1 MTGLLVTRALIVK
14 TIKWRVIK
22 DLMRCFYQNLTFDA
36 TIPLSFDGR
45 KEYGGG
51 CFCHEERMGGGFFRE
66 ERILAKITQFQ

>member
-36 TIPLSFDGR
+36 TITLIFTVISKEELIFTSKLFDI
-45 KEYGGG
+45 
-51 CFCHEERMGGGFFRE
+51 H
-66 ERILAKITQFQ
+66 